1 MKKVYDKF
9 SFVVE
14 NVIGKSLVE
23 DRRIIKTKMTSKF
36 NPNVILMN
44 MVKVTAKIDFLKFQE
59 KFK

>member
-23 DRRIIKTKMTSKF
+23 DRRIIKTKMRSKF